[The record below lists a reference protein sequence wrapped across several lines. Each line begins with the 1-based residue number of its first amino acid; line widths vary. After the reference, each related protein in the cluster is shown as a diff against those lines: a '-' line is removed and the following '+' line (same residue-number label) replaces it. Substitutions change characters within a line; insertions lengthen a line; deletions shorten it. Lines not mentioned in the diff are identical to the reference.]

1 MIPSAVF
8 EYAQSFA
15 TPLILEY
22 FYQGKKIENPSA
34 FFKIHQGLL
43 KVVFPSEEETVAMI
57 NKYVIYSDTHK
68 LVISEYGFHLIH
80 L

>member
-15 TPLILEY
+15 TPLVMEY
-22 FYQGKKIENPSA
+22 FYKSEKIEDPCA
-34 FFKIHQGLL
+34 FFEIHRSLFE
-43 KVVFPSEEETVAMI
+43 VAFPSEEETVTMI